1 LGSIKDWDK
10 LYRQAY
16 RCLKPGGWIEHH
28 DNSAKWEGED
38 KPVPDDSAIGQ
49 WHKVFWKSGEMM
61 GQTFRILEED
71 IQRTGMAKAGFV
83 NLDYNDLKCPFGG
96 WPRDKKMKTIG
107 QMHQLVFE
115 EDPEGWLLYLW
126 SSVLGWSHDSI
137 RVYVKQARRQMNT
150 DRMYIKHRVVW
161 AQKPEEK

>member
-1 LGSIKDWDK
+1 M
-10 LYRQAY
+10 
-16 RCLKPGGWIEHH
+16 
-28 DNSAKWEGED
+28 
-38 KPVPDDSAIGQ
+38 PDDSAIGQ

-83 NLDYNDLKCPFGG
+83 NLNYNDLKCPFGG
-96 WPRDKKMKTIG
+96 WPRDKKLKTIG

-115 EDPEGWLLYLW
+115 QDPEGKFPSFLFPSSLSPELFRSSSPLFLSICTDRFFSTTAGWLLYLW

-161 AQKPEEK
+161 AQKPEGK